1 MATDLS
7 TEFPTTADR
16 ENEIS
21 RLAELAIDF
30 ADRAGAAEAKGNAKI
45 AAQWEASAE
54 EAQTRVSRSRGGG
67 L

>member
-21 RLAELAIDF
+21 RLAGLAIDF
-30 ADRAGAAEAKGNAKI
+30 ADRAEAAEAKGNTKL

-54 EAQTRVSRSRGGG
+54 EAQTRAAAIRA

>member
-16 ENEIS
+16 EAEIS
-21 RLAELAIDF
+21 RLCELAIDF
-30 ADRAGAAEAKGNAKI
+30 ADRGWEQAADQ
-45 AAQWEASAE
+45 AQDRATAIR
-54 EAQTRVSRSRGGG
+54 A